1 MKRLFRSLI
10 VGALLA
16 TLIPAMA
23 SAAVTTVDCLDGNGA
38 PSGSFTIEDNVIT
51 GNTNC
56 AGSAVIPDGVLQ
68 IGVFAFANSTTL
80 ESVTIPTSV
89 TSIGAGA
96 FYQAGLL
103 TSITIP
109 NSVTSLGADAFSG
122 ASLLTSITL
131 SENLTSIEDSTF
143 VDCISLQS
151 ITIPDS
157 VLNIYQNAFT
167 STTSLQSVTLSNN
180 LISIGDYAFSG
191 ATSLTSIVLPNSVT
205 TLGEAV
211 FKNTTSLSS
220 VTLSDNLT
228 SIPASTFQNAL
239 ALHSISIP
247 GSVTS
252 IGLDAFAG
260 ATALTTVTLSN
271 GLVTIGDNAFYHA
284 ISLSSLNIP
293 NTVTSIGN
301 AAFSDNVSLASITLS
316 NNLESIGSNAFWYA
330 TALTNIDFPSSLTS
344 IGVYAFAHTSSLT
357 SFRFYGARPNAGWEA
372 FSSPASGA
380 VVYVAP
386 SNLAS
391 FGVAA
396 GDTWNGLVVD
406 TFTPP
411 PVIVD
416 CRDSNNDPSGT
427 FTIEDN
433 VVTSSN
439 NCGGSAI
446 IPAGVTSIGNYTF
459 IGATSLTSITI
470 PSSVETIGSGAF
482 ENTPSL
488 ETVTLTDGLISIGNY
503 AFIGATSLTSITIPS
518 SVTSIGAGAFENT
531 TALSSI
537 TLPNNIAAIR
547 PYTFLNATALT
558 SITIPS
564 SVTSIGAGAFENTTS
579 LRDVYFLGSAPSNVS
594 QYAFSNL
601 PSGAKVHVTATRLAS
616 FGVAEGQLWN
626 GLTVAT
632 FTPPPVI
639 VDCRDSNNDPSG
651 TFTIVDNVVTGNTNC
666 AGSADIPDGVTSI
679 SNSAFYS
686 ATSLETVTMTNSV
699 TSIGTYAFYG
709 TSSLTNIR
717 LSESITAIAQ
727 STFDAASA
735 LKSIIIPEGVT
746 SIGFIAFIGAV
757 SLETVTLP
765 STLNS
770 IGPDAFENMPL
781 LRSITIPSGVTSI
794 GEKAFD
800 RDLSLANVYFLGA
813 APLNVGPNAFGT
825 VAANA
830 KAYVTAAHL
839 ASFGVAAGDLWNGLI
854 VETFTVPVILL
865 VGDTGPAGGKIFITP
880 QTAGN
885 TTGLYFEVAPVDV
898 SNSRYTF
905 CNQTNQLISGTLNS
919 GIGYGE
925 SNTAAM
931 IDWGCSSGAAVATD
945 NFSFGGFSD
954 WFLPS
959 LDEAAELFST
969 QAATGVFEGADTHW
983 TSTGYNANT
992 SWTRYFSGNITD
1004 NLDQTA
1010 GGGFYVR
1017 AVRSFCLECNDELS
1031 VPTVP
1036 DAPTITG
1043 TEVIN
1048 STTVKITF
1056 GAPANSGG
1064 ATIETFTVTST
1075 PDSLV
1080 GELSSSVGGFVTVS
1094 GLNPSNTYTF
1104 TVTAT
1109 NSVGTSLASDPSEP
1123 ITLSDTNGG
1132 GNSSFS
1138 CGDGGSYHVIN
1149 GVFTVDWNNPC
1160 SGPLVLDP
1168 SVTTLQYATYLYA
1181 VTSLTIPATTTVI
1194 DDSFIGRSAITEYIV
1209 DSENPNFQSIDGVL
1223 YSKDGTRLIS
1233 YPQSKAGQSFTL
1245 PNEVTEVANGAF
1257 HALNELQIVNITE
1270 SATVSTASF
1279 NSCCNG
1285 NTGNTL
1291 QEINVDENNSNFAS
1305 VAGVLF
1311 NRNKTELLFY
1321 PTDKPGSNYVV
1332 PSSVQYFTGA
1342 FNGNKNLVSLVLP
1355 DGFLGMQT
1363 YEFAGAE
1370 NLESI
1375 TLPASTTDVGNFPF
1389 YSARK
1394 MQSINVAPENLV
1406 YKSID
1411 GVLFSNY
1418 GDNLIEYPDGKTAEE
1433 FVFPTGLVTIP
1444 GQWVSGNPYLRKI
1457 TIPATVESIGSG
1469 YLSGVT
1475 HITFEGDSQIFSI
1488 ATVWND
1494 LMSNLSVSY
1503 CGASNS
1509 VMEAY
1514 FADAGSYACG
1524 FPAPSLTV
1532 PGSPGSVEAVAI
1544 DSSTVT
1550 ITFAI
1555 GSNGGAAF
1563 ETFTATSDPG
1573 SITGVLTAGTAGY
1586 ITVTGLTPG
1595 AAYTFTV
1602 TATNSVGTSAPSAP
1616 SASITM
1622 PSGSAP
1628 PTDNS
1633 SNNQSPSAEEI
1644 ARAQEIK
1651 HQNDVAAARGEILRR
1666 ITSGDSLT
1674 VQLFIKAELLG
1685 VDESNLA
1692 SVSERLAM
1700 LNSKS
1705 KITIEV
1711 VIAVVYEYKI
1721 VGDIATKRRV
1731 VFSSELITIGL
1742 ITKSEL
1748 HKTAILK
1755 GLKALPSTRLNTY
1768 SKLENE
1774 IKAIQAPFEARA
1786 KKLQAKLKR

>member
-1 MKRLFRSLI
+1 
-10 VGALLA
+10 
-16 TLIPAMA
+16 MA

-38 PSGSFTIEDNVIT
+38 PSGFFTIEDNVVIS
-51 GNTNC
+51 NTNC
-56 AGSAVIPDGVLQ
+56 AGSAVIPDGVTR
-68 IGVFAFANSTTL
+68 IGVFAFANSATL
-80 ESVTIPTSV
+80 ETVTVPSSVTFIEYGAFRSTTNLASV
-89 TSIGAGA
+89 TLAEGLNVISYYA
-96 FYQAGLL
+96 FANSTAL

-109 NSVTSLGADAFSG
+109 NTVTLIDNYAFVGATSL
-122 ASLLTSITL
+122 ASIVL
-131 SENLTSIEDSTF
+131 
-143 VDCISLQS
+143 
-151 ITIPDS
+151 PDS
-157 VLNIYQNAFT
+157 V
-167 STTSLQSVTLSNN
+167 TTLGNGVFKDTAALASVTLSNN
-180 LISIGDYAFSG
+180 L
-191 ATSLTSIVLPNSVT
+191 N
-205 TLGEAV
+205 
-211 FKNTTSLSS
+211 
-220 VTLSDNLT
+220 
-228 SIPASTFQNAL
+228 SIPTSTFQNATSL
-239 ALHSISIP
+239 QSITIP

-252 IGLDAFAG
+252 IGMEAFHDASSLSSVNFSEGLITIGNGAFGSASSLLSITLPSTVTTLEAG
-260 ATALTTVTLSN
+260 AFSNNTSLVSVTIPSSVTSIGQAAFFNNSALTTVTIPDSVMSL
-271 GLVTIGDNAFYHA
+271 GGYAFY
-284 ISLSSLNIP
+284 
-293 NTVTSIGN
+293 N
-301 AAFSDNVSLASITLS
+301 ATGLTSITLS
-316 NNLESIGSNAFWYA
+316 KNLTAIEDNTFRNATSLESI
-330 TALTNIDFPSSLTS
+330 TIPSSVSS
-344 IGVYAFAHTSSLT
+344 IGMD
-357 SFRFYGARPNAGWEA
+357 A
-372 FSSPASGA
+372 FSNTPALSSFYFLGA
-380 VVYVAP
+380 MPEIVSWESFQNVGPNPVAYVTP

-396 GDTWNGLVVD
+396 GDTWNGLTVA

-411 PVIVD
+411 PVIIA
-416 CRDSNNDPSGT
+416 CRDSSNNPSGS

-439 NCGGSAI
+439 NCAGTAA
-446 IPAGVTSIGNYTF
+446 IPAGVESIGNF
-459 IGATSLTSITI
+459 
-470 PSSVETIGSGAF
+470 AF
-482 ENTPSL
+482 AYASAL
-488 ETVTLTDGLISIGNY
+488 ETVTMTNSVKYIGFGAFREATLLSSVTLSDGLISIGTD
-503 AFIGATSLTSITIPS
+503 AFLRTYSLKNIVIPN
-518 SVTSIGAGAFENT
+518 SVTTIETEAFGE
-531 TALSSI
+531 S
-537 TLPNNIAAIR
+537 
-547 PYTFLNATALT
+547 ALT
-558 SITIPS
+558 SIDIPN
-564 SVTSIGAGAFENTTS
+564 SVISIGAWAFG
-579 LRDVYFLGSAPSNVS
+579 R
-594 QYAFSNL
+594 
-601 PSGAKVHVTATRLAS
+601 
-616 FGVAEGQLWN
+616 
-626 GLTVAT
+626 
-632 FTPPPVI
+632 
-639 VDCRDSNNDPSG
+639 
-651 TFTIVDNVVTGNTNC
+651 
-666 AGSADIPDGVTSI
+666 
-679 SNSAFYS
+679 

-699 TSIGTYAFYG
+699 TSIGAYAFYG

-735 LKSIIIPEGVT
+735 LTSIIIPEGVT

-794 GEKAFD
+794 GGKAFD
-800 RDLSLANVYFLGA
+800 RDRSLADVYFLGA
-813 APLNVGPNAFGT
+813 APQTVGPNAFGT
-825 VAANA
+825 VAPNA
-830 KAYVTAAHL
+830 KAYVTQSNL
-839 ASFGVAAGDLWNGLI
+839 ASFVLDGNGLWNGLI
-854 VETFTVPVILL
+854 VEVSGSTPPPSNSLAI
-865 VGDTGPAGGKIFITP
+865 GDTGPAGGKIFITP

-898 SNSRYTF
+898 SNTRYTF

-959 LDEAAELFST
+959 LDEAAELYST
-969 QAATGVFEGADTHW
+969 QNTTGVFQGADTHW

-1010 GGGFYVR
+1010 YGGFYVR

-1036 DAPTITG
+1036 GAPTITG

-1056 GAPANSGG
+1056 DAPANSGG

-1075 PDSLV
+1075 PDSLF
-1080 GELSSSVGGFVTVS
+1080 GELSSSSSGYVTIS

-1123 ITLSDTNGG
+1123 ITLSDSNGG

-1138 CGDGGSYHVIN
+1138 CGDGGSYRVIS

-1168 SVTTLQYATYLYA
+1168 SVTTLQYATYLPQ

-1223 YSKDGTRLIS
+1223 YSRDGTRLIS
-1233 YPQSKAGQSFTL
+1233 YPQSKAGQSFTR
-1245 PNEVTEVANGAF
+1245 PTAVTEVANGAF

-1291 QEINVDENNSNFAS
+1291 QEINVDESNPNVAS
-1305 VAGVLF
+1305 VDGVLF
-1311 NRNKTELLFY
+1311 NKNKTELLFY
-1321 PTDKPGSNYVV
+1321 PTDKPGTNYVV

-1342 FNGNKNLVSLVLP
+1342 FNGNKNLVSIVLP

-1389 YSARK
+1389 YGALK
-1394 MQSINVAPENLV
+1394 LQSINVAPENLV

-1475 HITFEGDSQIFSI
+1475 QITFEGDSQIFSI
-1488 ATVWND
+1488 AAVLNN

-1509 VMEAY
+1509 VLEAY

-1524 FPAPSLTV
+1524 FPTPSLTV
-1532 PGSPGSVEAVAI
+1532 PDAPGSVEAVAI
-1544 DSSTVT
+1544 DSTTVT

-1573 SITGVLTAGTAGY
+1573 SISGVLTAGTVGY
-1586 ITVTGLTPG
+1586 VTVTGLTSG
-1595 AAYTFTV
+1595 ATYTFTV
-1602 TATNSVGTSAPSAP
+1602 TATNSVGTSTPSAP
-1616 SASITM
+1616 SAPITM
-1622 PSGSAP
+1622 PSGATP
-1628 PTDNS
+1628 PTDNP
-1633 SNNQSPSAEEI
+1633 SNNPTPSAEEI

-1666 ITSGDSLT
+1666 IASGESLT

-1692 SVSERLAM
+1692 SISERLAM

-1705 KITIEV
+1705 KITFETI
-1711 VIAVVYEYKI
+1711 IAVVYEYKI
-1721 VGDIATKRRV
+1721 VGDIATKRRA

-1742 ITKSEL
+1742 IAKSEL
-1748 HKTAILK
+1748 HKTAILRA
-1755 GLKALPSTRLNTY
+1755 LKALPSTRLNAY
-1768 SKLENE
+1768 AKLEKE
-1774 IKAIQAPFEARA
+1774 IKAIQALYEART